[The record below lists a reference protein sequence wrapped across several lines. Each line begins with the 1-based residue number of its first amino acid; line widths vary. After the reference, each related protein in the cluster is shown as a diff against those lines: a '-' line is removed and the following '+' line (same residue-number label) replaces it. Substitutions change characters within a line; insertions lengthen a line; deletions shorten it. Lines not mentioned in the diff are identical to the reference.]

1 MRNIENT
8 DIYRRVYSDILRY
21 IQGHSTMFSNVQA
34 YWGTL
39 MEHIM
44 EHIQALLRYI
54 EDIEAYSRI
63 SSIIKAYSHIFR
75 HTLCNPCILKIL
87 LAIFRALTYLELEAY
102 SKPCETFT
110 RNIQNLAIVRTTRT
124 VYSGIIQSNSGI
136 FKTLC
141 NAYISRN
148 LAYSY

>member
-1 MRNIENT
+1 
-8 DIYRRVYSDILRY
+8 
-21 IQGHSTMFSNVQA
+21 
-34 YWGTL
+34 

-102 SKPCETFT
+102 SKPFQALT
-110 RNIQNLAIVRTTRT
+110 RHIQNPVMVRT
-124 VYSGIIQSNSGI
+124 VYSGIILPCPCI
-136 FKTLC
+136 FTTLC
-141 NAYISRN
+141 NSSICRN
-148 LAYSY
+148 PAYSESWNIQNPSIIAS